1 MSRCATKR
9 NMEIVCACGE
19 VCEQHR
25 VHDHT
30 IMHEH
35 LTEHQEKMEFCSE
48 VPEEKAFYC
57 GPCNLKTK
65 NILTFKRHITKK
77 SHKAACT
84 YAWIL
89 RVTKDE
95 SIARRE
101 LFSMHDR
108 KVAARFMERE
118 QFRQIGIIFDHMRP
132 ANILN
137 ETQ

>member
-1 MSRCATKR
+1 MD
-9 NMEIVCACGE
+9 IVCSCGE
-19 VCEQHR
+19 VCEQDKI
-25 VHDHT
+25 HDH
-30 IMHEH
+30 
-35 LTEHQEKMEFCSE
+35 LREHQERMEFLSE

-57 GPCNLKTK
+57 GPCSLLTK
-65 NILTFKRHITKK
+65 NLLSFKRHIAKR
-77 SHKAACT
+77 SHEAAVT
-84 YAWIL
+84 YARIL
-89 RVTKDE
+89 KITKDE